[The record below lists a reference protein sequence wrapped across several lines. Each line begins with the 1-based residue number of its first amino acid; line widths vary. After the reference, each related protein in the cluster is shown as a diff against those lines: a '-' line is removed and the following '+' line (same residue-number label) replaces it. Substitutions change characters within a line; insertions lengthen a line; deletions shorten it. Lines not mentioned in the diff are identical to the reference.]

1 MSKRAR
7 ADTSASE
14 QPAKRRKVKLETY
27 KKWVKQYDSEFQT
40 VSWLDCET
48 SVEAGSRVV
57 TELKCRVCARFRSK
71 IIGKKNFS
79 DKWING
85 AKSVRTTNVV
95 DHAKSDQHTHAMNL
109 HRWEKAS
116 SSGASAMT
124 YAPIVRALNTLS
136 QDERKMLANKFDIA
150 HFVASE
156 HLSFSK
162 YAKICKLEA
171 RHGVDVGSSYLHR
184 NACRDFVH
192 SIAESKR
199 HTLLSSI
206 SKANFFSLLM
216 DGSTDQCNV
225 DNQLD

>member
-7 ADTSASE
+7 PAELDSE

-27 KKWVKQYDSEFQT
+27 KRWVKQYDSEFQT

-57 TELKCRVCARFRSK
+57 TELKCRVCAKFRSK

-79 DKWING
+79 DKWIDG
-85 AKSVRTTNVV
+85 AESLRTINVV
-95 DHAKSDQHTHAMNL
+95 DHAKSNQHTHAMNL
-109 HRWEKAS
+109 HRREKAS

-136 QDERKMLANKFDIA
+136 QDERKRLANKFDIA
-150 HFVASE
+150 YFVASE

-162 YAKICKLEA
+162 YAKICELEA
-171 RHGVDVGSSYLHR
+171 RRGGLPY
-184 NACRDFVH
+184 
-192 SIAESKR
+192 
-199 HTLLSSI
+199 
-206 SKANFFSLLM
+206 
-216 DGSTDQCNV
+216 Q
-225 DNQLD
+225 

>member
-14 QPAKRRKVKLETY
+14 QPTKRRKVKLETY

-85 AKSVRTTNVV
+85 AESVRTTNVV
-95 DHAKSDQHTHAMNL
+95 DHAKSNQHTHAMNL
-109 HRWEKAS
+109 QRR
-116 SSGASAMT
+116 
-124 YAPIVRALNTLS
+124 V
-136 QDERKMLANKFDIA
+136 
-150 HFVASE
+150 VAAQV
-156 HLSFSK
+156 L
-162 YAKICKLEA
+162 
-171 RHGVDVGSSYLHR
+171 
-184 NACRDFVH
+184 
-192 SIAESKR
+192 
-199 HTLLSSI
+199 
-206 SKANFFSLLM
+206 
-216 DGSTDQCNV
+216 
-225 DNQLD
+225 